1 MRTRSRLIR
10 GLVIAMAAV
19 VVSVVTPAV
28 SRADAATAAELVQA
42 AYNRMSN
49 AQRIGQLFMV
59 GTPATGLSSAASSA
73 IGTYHVG
80 NVILIG
86 RSTVGAAPIRAL
98 TARLDR
104 LATGTA
110 TAGVPLWISTD
121 QEGGYVQVLQGS
133 GLSRMPTALTM
144 GTWPTTT
151 LTSSARTWG
160 RQLRRSGVNM
170 NLAPVLDT
178 VPAATASTNP
188 PIGYWQREFGHTP
201 SVVTTQ
207 GGSFLS
213 GERGTDLAMTAKHFP
228 GLGYV
233 TANTDTTAGVKDY
246 VTTTTSGSI
255 APFRSAV
262 ANGVQLVMMS
272 SAIYTKIDGS
282 RPAVFSPA
290 VIISL
295 LRNSLGFR
303 GVVMSDDL
311 GNAKA
316 VAAWSP
322 GDRAVRFINAGGDEV
337 LTVNASTIP
346 AMVAAVT
353 ARAATD
359 SAFRSKVAAA
369 VMRVLTA
376 KAVEGLLGAQLSV
389 DGSLGA
395 GTISAL
401 QRWLGVTVTGTGT
414 GTGTLNATTVLA
426 LQTRI
431 GTTADGAWGP
441 ACMRALQLYLGIATD
456 GARTWNS
463 RTVTQLQGYLNTQL

>member
-10 GLVIAMAAV
+10 GLVIAAALA
-19 VVSVVTPAV
+19 VVSVGTPAV
-28 SRADAATAAELVQA
+28 RPAEAATAAELAQA
-42 AYNRMSN
+42 AYNRMST
-49 AQRIGQLFMV
+49 AQRVGQLFMV
-59 GTPATGLSSAASSA
+59 GTPATGVSSAAATA
-73 IGTYHVG
+73 IGAYHVG
-80 NVILIG
+80 NVILTG
-86 RSTVGAAPIRAL
+86 RSTAGAAPIRAL

-121 QEGGYVQVLQGS
+121 QEGGYVQVLQGP
-133 GLSRMPTALTM
+133 GFSRMPTALTM
-144 GTWPTTT
+144 GTWSTTA
-151 LTSSARTWG
+151 LTSAARTWG

-178 VPAATASTNP
+178 VPAATASTNA
-188 PIGYWQREFGHTP
+188 PIGHWQREFGHTP
-201 SVVTTQ
+201 SVVSTK
-207 GGSFLS
+207 GGAFLS
-213 GERGTDLAMTAKHFP
+213 GERAADLAMTAKHFP

-233 TANTDTTAGVKDY
+233 TANTDTTAGVKDS
-246 VTTTTSGSI
+246 VTTTTSGSL

-262 ANGVQLVMMS
+262 TSAVPVVMVS
-272 SAIYTKIDGS
+272 SAIYTRIDGS
-282 RPAVFSPA
+282 QPAVFSPT
-290 VIISL
+290 VVTSL
-295 LRNSLGFR
+295 LRTSLGFR

-316 VAAWSP
+316 VAAWSA

-337 LTVNASTIP
+337 LTTNASTIP
-346 AMVAAVT
+346 AMVAAVK
-353 ARAATD
+353 ARAARD
-359 SAFRSKVAAA
+359 STFRAKVAAA

-376 KAVEGLLGAQLSV
+376 KAAEGLLGARLSL

-395 GTISAL
+395 HTISAL
-401 QRWLGVTVTGTGT
+401 QRWLGVPA
-414 GTGTLNATTVLA
+414 TGTLNPTTIRA

-431 GTTADGAWGP
+431 GTTADGVWGP
-441 ACMRALQLYLGIATD
+441 ASMRALQLYLGIATD